1 MADEDRS
8 YDPSRDATAQEPL
21 TANEKKLVTRLFGD
35 PFAFPME
42 FKAWLRGWLEE
53 QFPRIGTLATPADS
67 GAAGAFVP
75 PAGAILDY
83 GGDTAPGGY
92 VMCDGAEYDKTSLVY
107 KRLFEAIGFKYGTG
121 STGDMFRVPDFQG
134 RVAVGRGAHADVDGM
149 GDSDGLPVG
158 TRSVKHGHSVNQTP
172 HDHYIDVFEHEFVYE
187 AMDALKAGTHD
198 FAGVPDSPDGAYAKP
213 ASVNITVG
221 PGGTPVDGPAFL
233 VVNKIISLGS

>member
-8 YDPSRDATAQEPL
+8 YDPAKDATAQEPL
-21 TANEKKLVTRLFGD
+21 TANEKRLVTRLFGD

-53 QFPRIGTLATPADS
+53 EFPRIGTLSTPADS

-107 KRLFEAIGFKYGTG
+107 QRLFNAIGFKYGTG
-121 STGDMFRVPDFQG
+121 STGNMFRVPDFQG
-134 RVAVGRGAHADVDGM
+134 RVAVGRGAHADVDTM
-149 GDSDGLPVG
+149 GDSDGLAIGARSPRHRSSVG
-158 TRSVKHGHSVNQTP
+158 EATMGFDNQGITAGADANVTLGSSTAVQESSVHRHNV
-172 HDHYIDVFEHEFVYE
+172 
-187 AMDALKAGTHD
+187 
-198 FAGVPDSPDGAYAKP
+198 
-213 ASVNITVG
+213 TVG
-221 PGGTPVDGPAFL
+221 PQTGNEPVDTPAFL